1 MFGFVRR
8 FVVLVYFFCAKIVP
22 WGLMDWL
29 LMVCCNR
36 CCVSFVKKKRHLCLL
51 FLTKNHV
58 GDPKENYIFVFETWD
73 KTGQL

>member
-36 CCVSFVKKKRHLCLL
+36 CYVSFVKKKDTC
-51 FLTKNHV
+51 
-58 GDPKENYIFVFETWD
+58 VFFFD
-73 KTGQL
+73 KTCRRS